1 MKGRKRIDKQLED
14 MDMPIIM
21 RGKGIVLIGL
31 LACWVSL
38 FFMGSSLAEDKPE
51 APPCPKPYIKLIK
64 PKLAKTGQPIIIRG
78 HRFGK
83 EEQGCEVIFEPGLNA
98 RVISWE
104 NSRIEVEVPSG
115 AKTGKVVV
123 KTKCAESIGEFF
135 KVAE

>member
-1 MKGRKRIDKQLED
+1 MQKMMRSKRVG
-14 MDMPIIM
+14 II
-21 RGKGIVLIGL
+21 IGF

-38 FFMGSSLAEDKPE
+38 FFVDFSLAEDKPE

-64 PKLAKTGQPIIIRG
+64 PKLAKAGYPITIRG
-78 HRFGK
+78 HRFGE
-83 EEQGCEVIFEPGLNA
+83 EEQGCEVIFEPGLTA

-115 AKTGKVVV
+115 VKTGKVVV
-123 KTKCAESIGEFF
+123 KTKCAESNSEFF